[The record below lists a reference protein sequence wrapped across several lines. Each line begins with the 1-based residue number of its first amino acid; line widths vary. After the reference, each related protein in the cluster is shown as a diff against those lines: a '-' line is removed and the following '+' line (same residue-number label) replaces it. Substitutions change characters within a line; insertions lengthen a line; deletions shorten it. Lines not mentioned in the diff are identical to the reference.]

1 MRASL
6 RPRRVGQAIAF
17 LAGAALSVLVL
28 VAPAAADPKTAY
40 DVTRLTANLPNAAAN
55 FDPNLRNGWGLD
67 ASATSPWW
75 VADNASN
82 LATLYNASGTPV
94 PTPGPLVV
102 NVPGA
107 PTGLVFN
114 RAMPSFQVSAAGAS
128 GSAVF
133 LFDGERGEIRGWNPG
148 VPPPPTSTETE
159 VGFASP
165 DGAIYKGL
173 AIRANPARLY
183 ATDFHNGRVDVFDG
197 TFTRINTPGQ
207 FNDPSLP
214 PGFAPFGI
222 QNIGDQIFV
231 TYAKQDADAEDDV
244 AGQALGFVDVFDRN
258 GALLDRVAQR
268 GQLNAPWGLAMAPD
282 DFGTY
287 SGDLLV
293 GNFGDGNID
302 AFTQNANRTWH
313 PAGQL
318 RGADHQPI
326 KIDGLWSLQF
336 GHGALANN
344 GPQNTL
350 FFTAG
355 PNDEIDGLFGSIR
368 AAP

>member
-55 FDPNLRNGWGLD
+55 LDPNLRNGWGLD

-173 AIRANPARLY
+173 AI
-183 ATDFHNGRVDVFDG
+183 
-197 TFTRINTPGQ
+197 GQ
-207 FNDPSLP
+207 VVSD
-214 PGFAPFGI
+214 
-222 QNIGDQIFV
+222 
-231 TYAKQDADAEDDV
+231 
-244 AGQALGFVDVFDRN
+244 
-258 GALLDRVAQR
+258 
-268 GQLNAPWGLAMAPD
+268 
-282 DFGTY
+282 
-287 SGDLLV
+287 
-293 GNFGDGNID
+293 
-302 AFTQNANRTWH
+302 
-313 PAGQL
+313 
-318 RGADHQPI
+318 
-326 KIDGLWSLQF
+326 
-336 GHGALANN
+336 
-344 GPQNTL
+344 
-350 FFTAG
+350 
-355 PNDEIDGLFGSIR
+355 
-368 AAP
+368 